1 MAMHRIDTHHHP
13 YPPVYIE
20 KTGDV
25 LKHTTHAF
33 YDRLKNWQPSQAIE
47 AMDKDGI
54 AVSVL
59 SVSTPSVWL
68 GDTASSRVFAREVNE
83 AAAKMQRDYKGR
95 FGHFAALALPDV
107 EGSLREIEYAFD
119 TLDADGIALTTNYM
133 DKYPGDEAFAP
144 VFDELN
150 RRKAVV
156 YFHPTAASFAFNV
169 IPNIPPP
176 TIEFPFD
183 TTRAIVSL
191 LFGGT
196 FHRCPNIKWIFSH
209 GGGALAMIAN
219 RLVGLA
225 KNRPELDARVPNGV
239 MHELSKLYVD
249 VVGVT
254 TPGALKAVLDI
265 VPMSHLLFGTDY
277 PFWAPETTIKGL
289 AALKLS
295 AADLQAIERDNAL
308 KLLPGL
314 PLPISPACEHG
325 RSGFGAFAAVPCKN
339 ALHPGAAGGAVA
351 ALTSSASARFAAIPA
366 TAASRTSPCRWCR
379 GRACLRWP
387 GSDRACRS
395 SRA

>member
-1 MAMHRIDTHHHP
+1 MAGNRIDTHHHP
-13 YPPVYIE
+13 YPPIYIE

-33 YDRLKNWQPSQAIE
+33 YDRLKNWKPSQAIE

-59 SVSTPSVWL
+59 SVSTPSTWL
-68 GDTASSRVFAREVNE
+68 GDTAASRTFTREVND
-83 AAAKMQRDYKGR
+83 AAAKMQRDYRGR

-144 VFDELN
+144 VFEELD
-150 RRKAVV
+150 RRKAVI

-176 TIEFPFD
+176 SIEFPFD

-191 LFGGT
+191 MFGGT
-196 FHRCPNIKWIFSH
+196 FHRCPNMKWIFSH

-225 KNRPELDARVPNGV
+225 
-239 MHELSKLYVD
+239 
-249 VVGVT
+249 
-254 TPGALKAVLDI
+254 
-265 VPMSHLLFGTDY
+265 
-277 PFWAPETTIKGL
+277 
-289 AALKLS
+289 
-295 AADLQAIERDNAL
+295 
-308 KLLPGL
+308 
-314 PLPISPACEHG
+314 
-325 RSGFGAFAAVPCKN
+325 
-339 ALHPGAAGGAVA
+339 
-351 ALTSSASARFAAIPA
+351 
-366 TAASRTSPCRWCR
+366 
-379 GRACLRWP
+379 
-387 GSDRACRS
+387 
-395 SRA
+395 

>member
-1 MAMHRIDTHHHP
+1 MTLHRIDTHHHP
-13 YPPVYIE
+13 YPPVYIA

-33 YDRLKNWQPSQAIE
+33 YDRLTKWQPSQAIE

-59 SVSTPSVWL
+59 SISTPSVWL
-68 GDTASSRVFAREVNE
+68 GDAVSSRIFARECNE
-83 AAAKMQRDYKGR
+83 AAAQIQADHRGR
-95 FGHFAALALPDV
+95 FGHFAALPLPDTD
-107 EGSLREIEYAFD
+107 GCLQEIEYAFNA
-119 TLDADGIALTTNYM
+119 LKADGIALTTNYV

-144 VFDELN
+144 VFEELD

-209 GGGALAMIAN
+209 GGGALPMVAN

-225 KNRPELDARVPNGV
+225 KNRPELNARVPNGV

-254 TPGALKAVLDI
+254 TPGAMRAVLDI
-265 VPMSHLLFGTDY
+265 VPMSHLLFGSDF
-277 PFWAPETTIKGL
+277 PFWSPETTIKGL
-289 AALKLS
+289 AGLKLS

-308 KLLPGL
+308 KLLPRL
-314 PLPISPACEHG
+314 PH
-325 RSGFGAFAAVPCKN
+325 
-339 ALHPGAAGGAVA
+339 
-351 ALTSSASARFAAIPA
+351 
-366 TAASRTSPCRWCR
+366 
-379 GRACLRWP
+379 
-387 GSDRACRS
+387 
-395 SRA
+395 

>member
-1 MAMHRIDTHHHP
+1 MAGNRIDTHHHP
-13 YPPVYIE
+13 YPPIYIE

-25 LKHTTHAF
+25 LKHTTHTF
-33 YDRLKNWQPSQAIE
+33 YNRLKNWKPSQAIE

-59 SVSTPSVWL
+59 SVSTPSTWL
-68 GDTASSRVFAREVNE
+68 GDTAASRTFTREVNE
-83 AAAKMQRDYKGR
+83 AAAKMQRDYRGR

-133 DKYPGDEAFAP
+133 DKYPGDEAFAE
-144 VFDELN
+144 VFDELD

-191 LFGGT
+191 MFGGT
-196 FHRCPNIKWIFSH
+196 LHRCPNIKWIFSH

-225 KNRPELDARVPNGV
+225 KNRPELNARVPNGV

-265 VPMSHLLFGTDY
+265 VPMSHLLFGTDF
-277 PFWAPETTIKGL
+277 PFWAPDITIKGL
-289 AALKLS
+289 AGLKLS

-314 PLPISPACEHG
+314 P
-325 RSGFGAFAAVPCKN
+325 R
-339 ALHPGAAGGAVA
+339 
-351 ALTSSASARFAAIPA
+351 
-366 TAASRTSPCRWCR
+366 
-379 GRACLRWP
+379 
-387 GSDRACRS
+387 
-395 SRA
+395 

>member
-1 MAMHRIDTHHHP
+1 MAPHRVDTHHHP
-13 YPPVYIE
+13 YPPVYIA
-20 KTGDV
+20 KTGEV

-33 YDRLKNWQPSQAIE
+33 YERLTKWQPKQAIE
-47 AMDKDGI
+47 AMDKSRI

-68 GDTASSRVFAREVNE
+68 GSAQASRTFARECNDAFAE
-83 AAAKMQRDYKGR
+83 LQQDHKGR
-95 FGHFAALALPDV
+95 FGHFASLPLPDTD
-107 EGSLREIEYAFD
+107 GCLREIEYVFD
-119 TLDADGIALTTNYM
+119 ELHADGIALTTNYV
-133 DKYPGDEAFAP
+133 DKYPGDDAFAA
-144 VFDELN
+144 VFDELD

-196 FHRCPNIKWIFSH
+196 FHRCPDIRWIFSH

-219 RLVGLA
+219 RLAGLA
-225 KNRPELDARVPNGV
+225 KNRPELNARVPHGV

-254 TPGALKAVLDI
+254 TPGALRAVLDI
-265 VPMSHLLFGTDY
+265 VPMSHLLFGTDF
-277 PFWAPETTIKGL
+277 PFWAPEITIKGL
-289 AALKLS
+289 AGLKLA

-314 PLPISPACEHG
+314 PH
-325 RSGFGAFAAVPCKN
+325 
-339 ALHPGAAGGAVA
+339 
-351 ALTSSASARFAAIPA
+351 
-366 TAASRTSPCRWCR
+366 
-379 GRACLRWP
+379 
-387 GSDRACRS
+387 
-395 SRA
+395 